1 VPHVAKW
8 QLALDIVDEL
18 IAWGLPRR
26 VVQNDGG
33 YGDITAFRV
42 GVEQRD
48 IVSDTVR
55 AARAFLSPKASSGQG
70 VRTDQP
76 NKGETYM
83 FRISRLVAV
92 ATATTVLALVA
103 GAPSAMAAGAEV
115 TVCQFIGL
123 TGQLNP
129 GVPSILPGLVFG
141 GSGTYSF
148 STSGSPL
155 PSLCVNVLEEDVLDE
170 AEAAVGTV
178 SISASGGY
186 DNILCGT
193 GNAGGSAT
201 LTGTVLAG
209 INQDGDLS
217 PEPSSATADYHIL
230 FAGGQGV
237 LTGTFTDGED
247 TGILA
252 GYVNI
257 VPDPLTPGNGN
268 CIGGPV
274 KAFRVTGAFVGVT
287 AAYS

>member
-1 VPHVAKW
+1 
-8 QLALDIVDEL
+8 
-18 IAWGLPRR
+18 
-26 VVQNDGG
+26 
-33 YGDITAFRV
+33 
-42 GVEQRD
+42 
-48 IVSDTVR
+48 
-55 AARAFLSPKASSGQG
+55 
-70 VRTDQP
+70 
-76 NKGETYM
+76 M

-92 ATATTVLALVA
+92 ATATTALALVA
-103 GAPSAMAAGAEV
+103 GAPSAMAAGAHV
-115 TVCQFIGL
+115 TVCQFTGL
-123 TGQLNP
+123 AGQLNP
-129 GVPSILPGLVFG
+129 GVQSVLDDLAGTDPLSLLDTDT
-141 GSGTYSF
+141 GTYSF

-155 PSLCVNVLEEDVLDE
+155 PSPCASVEASVLDEDVSVE

-186 DNILCGT
+186 INTICGT
-193 GNAGGSAT
+193 GTADGSAT

-217 PEPSSATADYHIL
+217 PEPSSATADYDIT

-247 TGILA
+247 TGTSA

-268 CIGGPV
+268 CISGPV

-287 AAYS
+287 AG